1 MDQSSSMPRTAGEP
15 AAVPAPGAAADSL
28 DAAELFR
35 HRRQVSI
42 RHEQETYYLRLTRNG
57 KLILTK

>member
-1 MDQSSSMPRTAGEP
+1 MNQPSRPPRAAGEP
-15 AAVPAPGAAADSL
+15 AEAPAPGDAADSL

-42 RHEQETYYLRLTRNG
+42 RHQQETYYLRLTRNG